1 MKPQPSGD
9 ERRRGREVQPRAD
22 FSAFFSLFAARFSI
36 RLLAGF
42 FLTSF
47 LVSLALL
54 IFGPPI
60 YRSLQRLLPHA
71 AIVTRCKHACSSAA
85 SARA

>member
-1 MKPQPSGD
+1 MTKQRQPPGD
-9 ERRRGREVQPRAD
+9 ERRRGKEAQEAQLRTD

-60 YRSLQRLLPHA
+60 YRPLQRMLPHA
-71 AIVTRCKHACSSAA
+71 SIVT
-85 SARA
+85 